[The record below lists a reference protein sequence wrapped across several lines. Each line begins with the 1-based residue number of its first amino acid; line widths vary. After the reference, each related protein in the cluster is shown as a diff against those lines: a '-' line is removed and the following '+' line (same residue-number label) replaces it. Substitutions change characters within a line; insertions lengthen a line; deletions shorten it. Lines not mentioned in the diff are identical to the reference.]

1 MYLSSIDQ
9 LISQALSNS
18 LDVAECSLSCTSAQQ
33 PDSLI
38 DSSKRR
44 HINSLSAYSTSTTNT
59 GGVFTG
65 TRVDDGIDQNLEW
78 VVSSQQM
85 DDLKSV
91 LQDANSHQLLSVV
104 TSVHHEGVCDTL
116 NNGALS
122 LTETLSSITSS
133 TVGQEFGI
141 LLFNSQVILREK
153 NR

>member
-122 LTETLSSITSS
+122 LTEALSSITSS

>member
-33 PDSLI
+33 PDGLV
-38 DSSKRR
+38 DTAEGR
-44 HINSLSAYSTSTTNT
+44 HINSLSPNSTSTTNT
-59 GGVFTG
+59 SGVFTG
-65 TRVDDGIDQNLEW
+65 ARVDDGINQNLEW
-78 VVSSQQM
+78 VVSGQQM
-85 DDLKSV
+85 DDLESV
-91 LQDANSHQLLSVV
+91 LQDPNSHQLLSVV

-141 LLFNSQVILREK
+141 LLFNSQVILRERK
-153 NR
+153 C